1 MATIPAYSHFGLLKI
16 QQKSGMCNYKSV
28 YHREHSLDYQAKLQT
43 KIPYPL
49 PKQFKYSP
57 EKSGPES
64 VVSRGPVVIPS

>member
-16 QQKSGMCNYKSV
+16 QQKSVLCNYKSV

-43 KIPYPL
+43 KIPYPF

-57 EKSGPES
+57 EKSSPEP
-64 VVSRGPVVIPS
+64 VVSGGTAVILL